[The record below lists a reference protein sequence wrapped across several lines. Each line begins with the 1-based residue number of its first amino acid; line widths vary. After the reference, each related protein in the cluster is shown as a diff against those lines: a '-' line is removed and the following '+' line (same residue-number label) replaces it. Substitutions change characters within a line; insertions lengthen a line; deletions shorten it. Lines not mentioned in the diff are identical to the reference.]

1 MPSSVRDGTRQSAS
15 RIRLY
20 SSAVILCWA
29 SNCGVMETG
38 SGTAAEEAVVI
49 TITSIVAR
57 PPCER
62 RTQWAGAFQE
72 LQVETSSPK
81 LAFMGRRLRV
91 LADRRSA
98 VRYFGS
104 RTHPSAG
111 MAELADAAD
120 SKSADPC
127 GHGGS
132 TPPPGTMLKLFENHY
147 LRNWQ
152 NVCAKFVPKT
162 CQICANDCP
171 TGITKSTTDPRNVDC
186 SI

>member
-1 MPSSVRDGTRQSAS
+1 
-15 RIRLY
+15 
-20 SSAVILCWA
+20 
-29 SNCGVMETG
+29 METG

-62 RTQWAGAFQE
+62 RTQWAGSFQE

-132 TPPPGTMLKLFENHY
+132 TPPPGTMLKLFENQ
-147 LRNWQ
+147 LFTKLAER
-152 NVCAKFVPKT
+152 V
-162 CQICANDCP
+162 CQICA
-171 TGITKSTTDPRNVDC
+171 KNVPNMC
-186 SI
+186 QRLSYRYH